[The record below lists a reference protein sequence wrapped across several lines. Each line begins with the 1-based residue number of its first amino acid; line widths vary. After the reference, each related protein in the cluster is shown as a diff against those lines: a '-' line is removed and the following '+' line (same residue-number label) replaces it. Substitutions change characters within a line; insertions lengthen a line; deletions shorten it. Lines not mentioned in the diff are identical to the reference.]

1 MYAPGVAE
9 DRLDQECANRIAAS
23 LEHVLEAI
31 GVVERDDV
39 DQVSQHLRHT
49 RPGRLEPAVRVL
61 NGLDLPERGVEE
73 AVEATF
79 DHDVAILAAERA
91 RKAKRRHHRL
101 GPGVREPHQ
110 VRSGHH
116 LLDALGDNDFAYG
129 GECGGAAVFHAFPG
143 GGIDS
148 VVAVSE
154 DRRAVAEPIVDVL
167 VVVEVPDARALRALD
182 VDRLFRSPGSVVRGD
197 PKWQSPLGTL
207 VVFVGFLE

>member
-1 MYAPGVAE
+1 M
-9 DRLDQECANRIAAS
+9 
-23 LEHVLEAI
+23 
-31 GVVERDDV
+31 
-39 DQVSQHLRHT
+39 
-49 RPGRLEPAVRVL
+49 RVL
-61 NGLDLPERGVEE
+61 NGLDLPEHGVEE
-73 AVEATF
+73 AVEATL
-79 DHDVAILAAERA
+79 DHDVAILAAERP

-116 LLDALGDNDFAYG
+116 LLDALGDNGFAYG
-129 GECGGAAVFHAFPG
+129 GERGCPTVFHAFPG

-182 VDRLFRSPGSVVRGD
+182 VDRLFRSPGPVVRGD
-197 PKWQSPLGTL
+197 PKWELLLGAF
-207 VVFVGFLE
+207 VVSIGFLK